1 MTHPSDIENTYKPS
15 SEDEVL
21 QTVQA
26 ALSAQ
31 IPLEIIGHGSKR
43 YFGHL
48 VNAKSVLD
56 LSNLS
61 GITMFEPE
69 ELVLTAKAGTPLAEI
84 NALLDEN
91 NQELQFEPMGTDKI
105 WDANGDR
112 GTLGGLI
119 NTNLSGPR
127 RIKSGSARDHVLGVR
142 AVSGRGE
149 VFKSG
154 GRVVKNVTGYDL
166 SKGLTGSFGTLAVLT
181 EITMKVLPKAETE
194 MTLLLRNLS
203 NEQAMLA
210 MSQAMGSNAEV
221 SGAAHLP
228 ATKSEASKTCLR
240 LEGFAQSVDY
250 RIGNLAKFLDDFP
263 EQERLEKDAS
273 QVLWADI
280 RNCAEFAKAED
291 CLWRISCTPMQGA
304 QVVDAIEKQVSCE
317 VRFDWQGGLIWL
329 ALPEPNEP
337 IIREAVANFGGG
349 HSTLLRRG
357 LVEPDA
363 PVFQPQPQALQNLS
377 RRIKENF
384 DPKYILNPGKLGVW

>member
-1 MTHPSDIENTYKPS
+1 MSHPSDIENTYEPS
-15 SEDEVL
+15 SEEEVL
-21 QTVQA
+21 ETVRA

-31 IPLEIIGHGSKR
+31 RPLEIIGHGSKR
-43 YFGHL
+43 HFGHL
-48 VNAKSVLD
+48 VNAKSVLN

-91 NQELQFEPMGTDKI
+91 NQELQFEPMDTNNI
-105 WDANGDR
+105 WDANGGR

-119 NTNLSGPR
+119 STNLSGPR
-127 RIKSGSARDHVLGVR
+127 RIKSGSARDHVLGIR

-149 VFKSG
+149 IFKSG

-203 NEQAMLA
+203 NEQAMSA
-210 MSQAMGSNAEV
+210 MSMAMGSNAEV
-221 SGAAHLP
+221 SGVAHLP

-250 RIGNLAKFLDDFP
+250 RIGNLAKFLSEFP
-263 EQERLEKDAS
+263 EQERLVNDAS
-273 QVLWADI
+273 QALWAGI
-280 RNCAEFAKAED
+280 RNFVDFADAED
-291 CLWRISCTPMQGA
+291 CLWRISCTPMEGA
-304 QVVDAIEKQVSCE
+304 QIVEAIEKHLPCK

-329 ALPEPNEP
+329 ASQEPNDAV
-337 IIREAVANFGGG
+337 IRSAVEQCGGG
-349 HSTLLRRG
+349 HATLLRWGR
-357 LVEPDA
+357 ERPDA
-363 PVFQPQPQALQNLS
+363 PVFQPQSQALENLS